1 MFLSHEMPTR
11 LRALSLEKRTN
22 TIART
27 PIQCLKNRAC
37 TDPHLFAIPGEVQ
50 NNDIQSHETNSSVNE
65 NQKNEKE
72 NVKEKE
78 VHKNSAD
85 TPLMEEIEEHSQQT
99 DAEQSRSSGCNGEK
113 QGINDVK
120 ESNSKINKERSHICE
135 NSTNTGQVI
144 DKIESRVA
152 ADNLTQK
159 ERLLLDLPEDLLSYL
174 LLTFLGDVLL
184 QDLCRISL
192 TCHTLHRL
200 VKPFL
205 KTLKIRIVCTILY
218 IC

>member
-11 LRALSLEKRTN
+11 LRALSLDKRTN
-22 TIART
+22 IIART

-37 TDPHLFAIPGEVQ
+37 TDPPLFAIPGEVQ
-50 NNDIQSHETNSSVNE
+50 NNDIQSGLETDSSVNE
-65 NQKNEKE
+65 NQKDEKE

-78 VHKNSAD
+78 AHNSSAD
-85 TPLMEEIEEHSQQT
+85 TPLMEEIEEPWQQT
-99 DAEQSRSSGCNGEK
+99 DAEESRSNSCNGEK
-113 QGINDVK
+113 QGIEDVT
-120 ESNSKINKERSHICE
+120 EFNSKINKERSHIYD

-144 DKIESRVA
+144 DKIES
-152 ADNLTQK
+152 ADNLRRT
-159 ERLLLDLPEDLLSYL
+159 EVVRLLLDLPEDLLSYL
-174 LLTFLGDVLL
+174 LLTFLGDVFL

-218 IC
+218 FC